1 MSVLS
6 VNCYSIM
13 IVFDIVHSDDYRA
26 ASKTTCRD
34 FLREQRFAL
43 TIAAVWLPHCFKY
56 NLPRCSPRAEVCAD
70 NSHSMIRA
78 TSKTTCRDVRREQRF
93 SLIIAAVWLP
103 RCFKENLP
111 RFSPRAAVYA
121 DDSRF
126 MIPALLQR
134 QLAAMFA
141 IFADDSR
148 CMITAL
154 LQRQSAA
161 ICAESS
167 DFRW

>member
-1 MSVLS
+1 MSILS

-34 FLREQRFAL
+34 FRREQRFAL

-93 SLIIAAVWLP
+93 SLIIASVWLP
-103 RCFKENLP
+103 RCFKDNLP
-111 RFSPRAAVYA
+111 RCSRFTLTIAAVRKLCTFISTNSNYNEHHCKQTVA
-121 DDSRF
+121 VIS
-126 MIPALLQR
+126 
-134 QLAAMFA
+134 LA
-141 IFADDSR
+141 
-148 CMITAL
+148 TA
-154 LQRQSAA
+154 Q
-161 ICAESS
+161 
-167 DFRW
+167 